1 MQAIQFCSKYS
12 ESNTAQE
19 KIMRKITDE
28 EIAFFDTNG
37 YVICRNVLHADELKH
52 IQDESARLI
61 TEVQE
66 AGPADK
72 KCGRGPEGIPFYLN
86 YLHSNPNTFSL
97 RLLGHPFVGDLLTR
111 MVGADFIPLWEA
123 LVFKLPGNG
132 SSVPWHRDDHSITG
146 NERVFNIDIYPDYST
161 VENSCVWVVP
171 SSHVWET
178 EKAMEWIARG
188 KQDFD
193 LPGAV
198 PAEMEPG
205 DVLLHHV
212 KVLHGST
219 VNQSKSLRR
228 VIYFDNRAASWN
240 EKYHWF
246 PHEVLEKRCRMY
258 QYALHERKTNP
269 YPSDD
274 ETFTYQVPAGI
285 PVWNPGEPVDL
296 HAKREGK

>member
-1 MQAIQFCSKYS
+1 
-12 ESNTAQE
+12 
-19 KIMRKITDE
+19 MRKITEE
-28 EIAFFDTNG
+28 EIAFFDANG
-37 YVICRNVLHADELKH
+37 YVICRNVLHTDELKH
-52 IQDESARLI
+52 VQDETGRLI
-61 TEVQE
+61 DEVQ
-66 AGPADK
+66 AGGPADK

-97 RLLGHPFVGDLLTR
+97 RLLAHPFVGDLLTR

-123 LVFKLPGNG
+123 LVFKLPGSG

-146 NERVFNIDIYPDYST
+146 SERVFNIDLYPDYST

-171 SSHVWET
+171 GSHVWET

-188 KQDFD
+188 KEDFA

-219 VNQSKSLRR
+219 VNQSQSLRR
-228 VIYFDNRAASWN
+228 VIYFDSRAASWN

-246 PHEVLEKRCRMY
+246 PARSAGKTLPLVPVRAARAQDQPLSERRRDVLLCGSRRNARLESGRAGGSPR
-258 QYALHERKTNP
+258 QTRR
-269 YPSDD
+269 
-274 ETFTYQVPAGI
+274 QVIKA
-285 PVWNPGEPVDL
+285 
-296 HAKREGK
+296 